1 MPESIMSPFMQ
12 VVRAHRS
19 VISCLF
25 ALVYLPACTS
35 WQVGTPTPA
44 QFVQREHPATVRVT
58 RTDGRKVVLDSP
70 AVRGDSL
77 VGRLADD
84 SVRVSAMAL
93 SEVSSVAVRKTSA
106 GKTVLLTAG
115 ILVGTLVIA
124 SLIICA
130 DPDAW
135 C

>member
-1 MPESIMSPFMQ
+1 M
-12 VVRAHRS
+12 
-19 VISCLF
+19 
-25 ALVYLPACTS
+25 
-35 WQVGTPTPA
+35 
-44 QFVQREHPATVRVT
+44 RVA
-58 RTDGRKVVLDSP
+58 RTDGRKVVLDTP

-84 SVRVSAMAL
+84 SVRVSGMAL

-124 SLIICA
+124 SVIVCDGSGCMVLA
-130 DPDAW
+130 GV
-135 C
+135 